1 MSSVEINT
9 AWLID
14 ARSCQAHVVV
24 TSIFHAKYATF
35 CFSACAA
42 VLKSMFDYL
51 LSVTL
56 VGFAGLIE
64 SHVFE
69 MVAYCVSAKSNDR
82 YLQLRVTFVYR
93 SVTMR
98 MSGMLEH
105 ARSRMVCT
113 MDEQTRCKLP

>member
-1 MSSVEINT
+1 MSSVEIT
-9 AWLID
+9 AAWLID

-64 SHVFE
+64 SHVFVVRAGSLE
-69 MVAYCVSAKSNDR
+69 CGARCV
-82 YLQLRVTFVYR
+82 
-93 SVTMR
+93 
-98 MSGMLEH
+98 EH
-105 ARSRMVCT
+105 GCNF
-113 MDEQTRCKLP
+113 